1 MGRSWSRIAAGFVA
15 FVLSAAACGTAGED
29 GGAGTSGTGD
39 GQRPFEGRTLTVAA
53 WSGPYARSFR
63 EIVAPPFEAATGA
76 EVQVV
81 EEWAE
86 IVDKILSAPADA
98 PPFDVTV
105 GEGYVM
111 CYGLANDAFEE
122 VDWSLISRKGEILPA
137 FMSAD
142 EVDRCSDDAYGVPFG
157 FGYQVLGFRSDLLG
171 FTPSSWADL
180 WRPEARGRIGLDQGF
195 FNYALAPAAFVE
207 GVDPASLP
215 AEGPETD
222 AVFARMKQLD
232 VRLWYSSGAQ
242 LVNALKNGDVA
253 IAEMYIEDAR
263 RLEEEDPRFDFVI
276 PDEGAMGWVDYY
288 LIARGTPNRDL
299 AHAFLDFLL
308 DPEIQTTFADEHWYW
323 MSNRNYQVPTDAP
336 EGLFPASNE
345 ELEERMRLFNY
356 DVWIPHFF
364 DEDGF
369 YTRFSTELLGQ

>member
-1 MGRSWSRIAAGFVA
+1 MGRAWSRVAAGGLMA
-15 FVLSAAACGTAGED
+15 LALLGAACGPAGP
-29 GGAGTSGTGD
+29 AGTAQPGEEEG
-39 GQRPFEGRTLTVAA
+39 PFAGRTLTVAA

-63 EIVAPPFEAATGA
+63 EIVGPAFEAETGA
-76 EVQVV
+76 SLQVV

-86 IVDKILSAPADA
+86 IVDKILTAPPDA

-111 CYGLANDAFEE
+111 CYGLANGAFEKI
-122 VDWSLISRKGEILPA
+122 DWSLISRGHQIFPA

-142 EVDRCSDDAYGVPFG
+142 EVDRCEDDAYGVPFG
-157 FGYQVLGFRSDLLG
+157 FGYEVLGFRTDLLG

-180 WRPEARGRIGLDQGF
+180 WRPEAQGKIGLDQGF

-207 GVDPASLP
+207 GVNPSTLP

-222 AVFARMKQLD
+222 AVFARMGQLD

-242 LVNALKNGDVA
+242 VVNAIKSGDVA
-253 IAEMYIEDAR
+253 VAQMYIEDAI
-263 RLEEEDPRFDFVI
+263 RLEQEDPSFDFVI
-276 PDEGAMGWVDYY
+276 PEEGVMGWVDYY
-288 LIARGTPNRDL
+288 LIVRGTPNRDL
-299 AHAFLDFLL
+299 AHAFLDSLL
-308 DPEIQTTFADEHWYW
+308 EPQIQSTFAREHWYW
-323 MSNRNYQVPTDAP
+323 MANRNYQPPADAP
-336 EGLFPASNE
+336 EGVFPRSNE

-356 DVWIPHFF
+356 DVWIPHLF

-369 YTRFSTELLGQ
+369 YTRFSTELLGR